1 MSPTQRTIQVI
12 KESHWLDDFS
22 IDSFRFNTHTPTH
35 EVFEKVLVNISAS
48 YGFTWKDVYNANAHS
63 AEKYAARVISYI
75 LIFRVLYRINRIK
88 TKEAMKKL
96 LGEYNY
102 NLVLKFNEDIA

>member
-1 MSPTQRTIQVI
+1 MTPSQRTIKLI

-35 EVFEKVLVNISAS
+35 EIFEKVLVNISAS
-48 YGFTWKDVYNANAHS
+48 YGFTWKDVYYANAHS
-63 AEKYAARVISYI
+63 HDKYAARVIAYI
-75 LIFRVLYRINRIK
+75 LIFRILYRINRIK
-88 TKEAMKKL
+88 TKESMKKL

-102 NLVLKFNEDIA
+102 NLVLKYNEDIA

>member
-1 MSPTQRTIQVI
+1 MTPSQLTTKLI

-22 IDSFRFNTHTPTH
+22 IDSFRFTTYTPTH
-35 EVFEKVLVNISAS
+35 EVFEKILVNVAAS
-48 YGFTWKDVYNANAHS
+48 YGFTWKDVYYANAHNK
-63 AEKYAARVISYI
+63 EKYAARVISYI
-75 LIFRVLYRINRIK
+75 LIFRILYRINRIK

-102 NLVLKFNEDIA
+102 NLVLRYNEDIA